1 MKKVIY
7 LITLVIL
14 AACAGEPQYIITGS
28 LDGVDG
34 EKTILLRQRQSG
46 KWVDVDSVVTQTGDF
61 SFTGHVE
68 YPQLYYIM
76 PEGQRGAV
84 ALFVENADIQI
95 RGHID
100 SLYNAVVSGSK
111 TQDEYKAF
119 NNDMTKFNEESRELY
134 GAYRQA
140 KSEGNEEL
148 AKAIEEQMDE
158 VYERNQ
164 SFMKDYVTSHPA
176 SFITPAVLQQLQ
188 YSMSAGEL
196 DSALNGL
203 DQSLQSISLVQEM
216 REHVQKM
223 SKVAV
228 GRDAPDFT
236 QNDPEGNPVKLSDHF
251 GKILLVDFWAAW
263 CGPCRAENPNV
274 VAVYNDYK
282 DKGFDVF
289 GVSLDRSKED
299 WLKAIEDDHL
309 EWTQVSDLKFWDNE
323 AAKMYAIKSIPSN
336 LLLDRDGTI
345 IAKNLRGDDLRAK
358 VSGLLD

>member
-1 MKKVIY
+1 MKKLIY
-7 LITLVIL
+7 LIVIVIL
-14 AACAGEPQYIITGS
+14 AACAGEPQYVINGS
-28 LDGVDG
+28 LEGLDG
-34 EKTILLRQRQSG
+34 EKTILLRQRQGG

-61 SFTGHVE
+61 SFTGYVA

-100 SLYNAVVSGSK
+100 SLYNATVTGSK
-111 TQDEYKAF
+111 AQDEYKAF
-119 NNDMTKFNEESRELY
+119 NNDMSKFNDESRELY
-134 GAYRQA
+134 AAYRQA
-140 KSEGNEEL
+140 KSEGNEESV
-148 AKAIEEQMDE
+148 KAIEQQMNH

-164 SFMKDYVTSHPA
+164 NFMKDYVTTHPA
-176 SFITPAVLQQLQ
+176 SYVTPTILQQLH

-196 DSALNGL
+196 DSALNRL
-203 DQSLQSISLVQEM
+203 DPSLQSIALVQEM
-216 REHVQKM
+216 REHAQKL

-228 GRDAPDFT
+228 GRVAPDFI

-299 WLKAIEDDHL
+299 WLKAIEDDQL
-309 EWTQVSDLKFWDNE
+309 TWTHVSDLKFWENE
-323 AAKMYAIKSIPSN
+323 AAQMYAIKSIPSS
-336 LLLDRDGTI
+336 LLLDKDGTI

-358 VSGLLD
+358 VSELLD